1 MNAAII
7 SIGNELLSGHQNTNA
22 AWIGQ
27 LLTSNSISVSE
38 IFTIADEKKAILKT
52 IESALKDAEIVI
64 ITGGLGPTKD
74 DITKNSLCQYFNCG
88 IRFCESTYK
97 NIEKIFKDRG
107 YTVTLV
113 NKKQAEVPEI
123 AKAIPNLQGTA
134 PGLWFDIEEKTLVA
148 MPGVPFEMKSMFENF
163 ILPQLKSK
171 HHLPVI
177 ISKTILTQGIGESF
191 LADLIA
197 DWEKNIPSNVKLA
210 YLPSPGIVKLRLT
223 GVDENGKDLQNTIDN
238 LVSALQLI
246 IPEYIYGY
254 DNQKLEDIIGALLV
268 EKNATLCTAE
278 SCTGGYLSH
287 LITSCQG
294 SSEYYKGS
302 VIAYSNE
309 IKSSILHIDTS
320 IIEAHGA
327 VSEEVV
333 KAMAVNARDT
343 LKTTYSIA
351 ITGIA
356 GPGGGTEFKSVGTVW
371 IAVASPIDVKARMF
385 LFGENRMVNISRSA
399 ITALN
404 MLRKELVK

>member
-7 SIGNELLSGHQNTNA
+7 SIGNELLSGHENTNA
-22 AWIGQ
+22 SWIGQ
-27 LLTSNSISVSE
+27 LLTSNCINVNE
-38 IFTIADEKKAILKT
+38 IYTIADDKKAILKT
-52 IESALKDAEIVI
+52 IDNALSEAEIVI

-74 DITKNSLCQYFNCG
+74 DITKNSLCQYFDCG

-107 YTVTLV
+107 YAVTLV
-113 NKKQAEVPEI
+113 NKKQAEVPEV
-123 AKAIPNLQGTA
+123 AKVIPNLQGTA
-134 PGLWFDIEEKTLVA
+134 PGLWFDIEQKTLVA

-163 ILPQLKSK
+163 ILPQLKVK

-191 LADLIA
+191 LSDLIA
-197 DWEKNIPSNVKLA
+197 DWEKSIPQNIKLA

-223 GVDENGKDLQNTIDN
+223 GIDENSADLQNTIDN
-238 LVSALQLI
+238 LISSLQFI
-246 IPEYIYGY
+246 ISEYIYGY
-254 DNQKLEDIIGALLV
+254 DNQKLEDIIGALLMQQ
-268 EKNATLCTAE
+268 NATLCTAE

-309 IKSSILHIDTS
+309 VKSNLLKIDS
-320 IIEAHGA
+320 SLIEAHGA

-333 KAMAVNARDT
+333 EAMAINARNI
-343 LKTTYSIA
+343 LNTTYSVA

-356 GPGGGTEFKSVGTVW
+356 GPGGGTELKSVGTVW
-371 IAVASPIDVKARMF
+371 IAVASPKNVSTQMF
-385 LFGENRMVNISRSA
+385 LFGENRLVNISRSA

-404 MLRKELVK
+404 MLRKELLK